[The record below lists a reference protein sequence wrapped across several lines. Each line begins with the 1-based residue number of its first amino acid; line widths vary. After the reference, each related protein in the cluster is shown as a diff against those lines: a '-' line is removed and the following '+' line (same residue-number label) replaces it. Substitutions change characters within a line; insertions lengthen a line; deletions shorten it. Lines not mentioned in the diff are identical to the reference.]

1 MTKERLRSRLQRGR
15 LTEKQHKVLH
25 SLATGGPGHVPS
37 IAPRV
42 GEGRTTVQKILRR
55 FELWGFVELQQRVQ
69 GHRGGEPAKIY
80 VPSSRGLWWWL
91 SRGDEGWDDVC
102 RASDFYSR
110 TLPHVLGKTRVY
122 EENRAHR
129 IFLSLVQAFNP
140 LEPPPWITVGGIDVQ
155 PVWPQEETYDET
167 TCTFYYWAESRH
179 KTILGPMEQLAW
191 QRIFNDPDL
200 ARLKEQIH
208 RRIAEAFRN
217 LAPSPRSK
225 ESEA

>member
-55 FELWGFVELQQRVQ
+55 FELWGFVELQQR
-69 GHRGGEPAKIY
+69 G
-80 VPSSRGLWWWL
+80 
-91 SRGDEGWDDVC
+91 
-102 RASDFYSR
+102 ASDFYSR